1 MVISVIILIFA
12 TMKSKYYL
20 IEERLRKSKLK
31 EDREVYDYIQYLKK
45 KITVKYLTKDVS
57 HLCSTGEVMDGD
69 Y

>member
-1 MVISVIILIFA
+1 
-12 TMKSKYYL
+12 MKSKYYL